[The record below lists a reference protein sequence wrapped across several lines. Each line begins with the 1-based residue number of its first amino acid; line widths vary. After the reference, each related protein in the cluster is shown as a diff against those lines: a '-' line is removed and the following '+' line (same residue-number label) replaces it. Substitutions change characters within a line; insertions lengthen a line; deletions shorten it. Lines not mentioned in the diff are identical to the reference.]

1 MNSNNR
7 AIHSAMRFITNAM
20 RLTTFTDYSLRML
33 IYLAALRGERATI
46 AEIALAFGVSEN
58 HLIKVAHF
66 LGKGGLLANVR
77 GRGGGLELARP
88 AAQINVGAVVRMTEQ
103 GDMPA
108 ECFDFESN
116 TCVITPNCRLRGVL
130 RDALT
135 AFYAVLD
142 QNSLED
148 LVRNRAA
155 LSKALFAHAAAGKP
169 TRS

>member
-1 MNSNNR
+1 MFFTAPAKSTT
-7 AIHSAMRFITNAM
+7 ALLTSAM

-33 IYLAALRGERATI
+33 IYVAALRGGRATI
-46 AEIALAFGVSEN
+46 AEISLAFGVSEN

-88 AAQINVGAVVRMTEQ
+88 AAQIKLGTVVRMTEQ

-108 ECFDFESN
+108 ECFDFQSN
-116 TCVITPNCRLRGVL
+116 TCVLTPHCRLRGVL
-130 RDALT
+130 HDAVT

-142 QNSLED
+142 QHSLED

-155 LSKALFAHAAAGKP
+155 LSRALFRDAAPEKS